1 MMFADAID
9 KFPHLVPGCP
19 EAEAIDAL
27 RDAVIQFCDD
37 SKSWVYWVDKASN
50 ALTFDSTSEA
60 QSIPIG
66 LFDAYIGT
74 DQLSVIDLNDQA
86 LSASVTSQLLQF
98 DRTRPWDSIALVP
111 APASTVTVRLLIAWK
126 PTPWAREFPDH
137 LWFSRAEALKGG
149 ALSRLMA
156 NAGTTY
162 ANPQMATVHE
172 QVFRSAIGAAGAAAV
187 FNRRTHL
194 QRLRVKPAE

>member
-9 KFPHLVPGCP
+9 KFLHLVPGCP

-60 QSIPIG
+60 QAIPIG

-98 DRTRPWDSIALVP
+98 DRTHPWDSIALVP
-111 APASTVTVRLLIAWK
+111 APASTVTVRLLVAWK
-126 PTPWAREFPDH
+126 PTPWASEFPDH

-156 NAGTTY
+156 NAGTPY
-162 ANPQMATVHE
+162 ANPQMAAAHE
-172 QVFRSAIGAAGAAAV
+172 QVFRSAIGAATAAAGL
-187 FNRRTHL
+187 NRRTNL
-194 QRLRVKPAE
+194 QRLRVRPAE